1 MNRYQFEDLISDY
14 LENKLSIPKRKEFEG
29 FLNSNAECK
38 EIVESV
44 KNNMD
49 LIRSLNPIS
58 VSDGFMDGLNRKLEI
73 EKNKPVSSSHAG
85 RTYFGF
91 TPVYASIFSVALV
104 CFIWLGIQLLLNK
117 QSGKIS
123 HPLKQEPQI
132 VIQKPKSSP
141 LLTNLNTMNTLAG
154 SKDEDKFD
162 STSVKEKHRKSSFPL
177 DDKATFVKDN

>member
-14 LENKLSIPKRKEFEG
+14 LENKLSIPKRKEFEDY
-29 FLNSNAECK
+29 LDSNSQYR

-44 KNNMD
+44 KNTMNSIKSM
-49 LIRSLNPIS
+49 NP
-58 VSDGFMDGLNRKLEI
+58 VLVPDGFMDGLNRKIEI
-73 EKNKPVSSSHAG
+73 EKNKPVNSSHQSK
-85 RTYFGF
+85 TYFGF
-91 TPVYASIFSVALV
+91 TPVYAGIFSVALV
-104 CFIWLGIQLLLNK
+104 CFIWLGIQLLPNM

-141 LLTNLNTMNTLAG
+141 ILTNPSTMNTLAAT
-154 SKDEDKFD
+154 KDEDKID
-162 STSVKEKHRKSSFPL
+162 STSVKEKHRKPSFPL